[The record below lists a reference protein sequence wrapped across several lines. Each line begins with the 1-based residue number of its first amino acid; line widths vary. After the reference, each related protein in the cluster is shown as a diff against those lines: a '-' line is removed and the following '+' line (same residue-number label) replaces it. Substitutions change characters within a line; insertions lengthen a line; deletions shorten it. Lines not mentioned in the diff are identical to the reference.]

1 MIQVLDTVD
10 AAALAKFDDII
21 DVRSPSEFA
30 EDHIPGAISLPVL
43 TDAERA
49 EVGTIYVQDSAF
61 KARRLGAALVA
72 RNIALHLETELAGR
86 PQGWK
91 PLVYCWRGGQRSSA
105 MATILGQ
112 VGWRTS
118 VLNGGYRT
126 YRRRVNAR
134 LYDEPSPL
142 RLVLIDGCT
151 GVGKTEVLARLAE
164 RGVQTLDLEAL
175 AEHRGSLFGA
185 LPGRPQPSQKLFE
198 TRLLLALDALDPSRP
213 VAVEAESS
221 KIGECFVP
229 PALWNLM
236 LVAPRIELT
245 APTLERARYLV
256 RAYADIIE
264 NAEALDAML
273 ARLPR
278 HIGHAEVETWRALG
292 EARDFEALAEALI
305 GVHYDPAY
313 LRSSRKDARQ
323 RLAVLEMPDLAPA
336 SLDAAAEQIAGLM
349 TPLAPS
355 VSSLRSDPPPS

>member
-1 MIQVLDTVD
+1 MIQVLDSVD
-10 AAALAKFDDII
+10 AAALAVFDDII

-72 RNIALHLETELAGR
+72 RNIALHLETALVDR
-86 PQGWK
+86 PANWR

-118 VLNGGYRT
+118 VLTGGYRT

-134 LYDEPSPL
+134 LYDEPCPL
-142 RLVLIDGCT
+142 NIVLLDGCT
-151 GVGKTEVLARLAE
+151 GVGKTEVLGKLAE

-185 LPGRPQPSQKLFE
+185 LPGRPQPHQKMFE
-198 TRLLLALDALDPSRP
+198 TRLLQALDALDPAGP
-213 VAVEAESS
+213 VVVEAESS
-221 KIGECFVP
+221 KIGDCFIP
-229 PALWNLM
+229 PALWRRM
-236 LVAPRIELT
+236 LVAPRIELS
-245 APTLERARYLV
+245 ASPFERARYLV
-256 RAYADIIE
+256 RAYADIV
-264 NAEALDAML
+264 ADPEALDGFL

-278 HIGHAEVETWRALG
+278 HLGHAEIEFWRALADDG
-292 EARDFEALAEALI
+292 DYQSLAEALI
-305 GVHYDPAY
+305 DVHYDPAY
-313 LRSSRKDARQ
+313 RRSSRKDTRV
-323 RLAVLEMPDLAPA
+323 LLGVLELADLGPA
-336 SLDAAAEQIAGLM
+336 GLEGAAEGVMGLLGAG
-349 TPLAPS
+349 
-355 VSSLRSDPPPS
+355 